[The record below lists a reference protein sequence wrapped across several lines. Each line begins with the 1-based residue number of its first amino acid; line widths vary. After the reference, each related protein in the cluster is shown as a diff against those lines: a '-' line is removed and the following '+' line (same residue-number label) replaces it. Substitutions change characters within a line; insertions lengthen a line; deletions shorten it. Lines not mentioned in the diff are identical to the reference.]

1 MSDPIND
8 SEKKAIELPTLR
20 EDDEVL
26 PTIPEESTSSDM
38 RSDIP
43 VIQVT
48 TIPKKDVDTIHI
60 YSRAS
65 SKATSSFYGA
75 AGRQSTILGEDPL
88 FNDHDPVAII
98 SASRMNTQGHT
109 KSSYHLQKSLTTA
122 SIPAEIPGIPFV
134 KRLTSRSSIGAFIGL
149 LISIIVMCCPLDPT
163 NVSVQR
169 CAGVLLIMATLWI
182 SEIIPLSVT
191 ALLPVIL
198 FPFLNIL
205 PASTVSTQYFNDV
218 IFLFFAGFLM
228 SLAMEKWNLHMR
240 IALCIMRLFTRP
252 RSMLLGIMCT
262 GAVLS
267 IFVSNTAAALMMV
280 ANCNALVESLNK
292 RFGEKKVKGFAKSI
306 FLGIAFSTSIGGIP
320 TLISSPPNMI
330 FAQMFNDRF
339 GDKPGVPVISFSNWL
354 ISTLPM
360 SIVLLLCA
368 WVMLFYFCPAPSQFS
383 IDKSFC
389 VEEYKKLGKMK
400 YEEYV
405 VAFGFVLLSLLWLF
419 RVDLNFGDSF
429 SIPGW
434 SNLFPSTAG
443 ISDGTV
449 GMTVALLLFFIPSR
463 KTLRGEKVESK
474 DEEFIMTWGTA
485 KKLPWDL
492 VLLFGG
498 GFALAAGAEQSGLA
512 TWIGSKMSRLG
523 GLNVFLTTF
532 LIEVI
537 MVIVGIFTSNTACA
551 SIMIPVVIGVATSS
565 QINPLVL
572 LFPVVCCCSCA
583 FLLPSSTPP
592 NLIAYTSNTFTTLD
606 LLLSGLC
613 LSVVCII
620 AFEINN
626 FTIFPA
632 VIGYDWRVFPEWAM

>member
-1 MSDPIND
+1 
-8 SEKKAIELPTLR
+8 
-20 EDDEVL
+20 
-26 PTIPEESTSSDM
+26 M
-38 RSDIP
+38 RTDIP
-43 VIQVT
+43 VIPSIVN
-48 TIPKKDVDTIHI
+48 PKKEPDTIRL
-60 YSRAS
+60 YSRTS
-65 SKATSSFYGA
+65 SRATSSFYGA

-98 SASRMNTQGHT
+98 SASRQNTQGHT
-109 KSSYHLQKSLTTA
+109 KSSTHLQKSLTTA
-122 SIPAEIPGIPFV
+122 SIPAEVGGIPFI
-134 KRLTSRSSIGAFIGL
+134 KRLTSPSSIGAFIGI
-149 LISIIVMCCPLDPT
+149 LISIIIMCCPLDPD

-182 SEIIPLSVT
+182 SEVIPLSVT

-198 FPFLNIL
+198 FPLLNIL
-205 PASTVSTQYFNDV
+205 PATEVSTQYFNDV

-240 IALCIMRLFTRP
+240 IALAIMRLFTRP

-280 ANCNALVESLNK
+280 ANCNALVESLNS
-292 RFGEKKVKGFAKSI
+292 RFGVKKVKGFAKSI

-330 FAQMFNDRF
+330 FAQMFNDRY
-339 GDKPGVPVISFSNWL
+339 GDKEGVPVLSFSNWL

-360 SIVLLLCA
+360 SIVLLLIA
-368 WVMLFYFCPAPSQFS
+368 WGILCFYCPSSRQFT

-389 VEEYKKLGKMK
+389 TEEYKKLGKMK

-405 VAFGFVLLSLLWLF
+405 VMVGFILLSLLWLF
-419 RVDLNFGDSF
+419 RVDLVFGDNVR
-429 SIPGW
+429 IPGW
-434 SNLFPSTAG
+434 SNLFPETCG

-449 GMTVALLLFFIPSR
+449 GMLIALLLFFIPSK
-463 KTLRGEKVESK
+463 KTIKGEKMEVS

-512 TWIGSKMSRLG
+512 SWIGSKMSL
-523 GLNVFLTTF
+523 LNGMNIFLTVF

-537 MVIVGIFTSNTACA
+537 MVVIGIFTSNTACA

-565 QINPLVL
+565 RLNPLTL
-572 LFPVVCCCSCA
+572 LFPVTCCCSCA

-592 NLIAYTSNTFTTLD
+592 NLIAYTSNTFTIAD
-606 LLLSGLC
+606 LFKTGLV
-613 LSVVCII
+613 LSVICII
-620 AFEINN
+620 VFEIND

-632 VIGYDWRVFPEWAM
+632 VIGFDWNEFPSWAE